1 MNPQIAT
8 HTLTPAHIGRRIRL
22 QDDNLDIT
30 GILARLDADSTKEQ
44 PMIATT
50 PRYVPLSPEA
60 TLAIAG
66 GTVTVPL
73 NPTTTVEIEEARP

>member
-1 MNPQIAT
+1 
-8 HTLTPAHIGRRIRL
+8 
-22 QDDNLDIT
+22 
-30 GILARLDADSTKEQ
+30 
-44 PMIATT
+44 MIATT
-50 PRYVPLSPEA
+50 SRYIPLSPEA